1 MNIYL
6 TGQNNFGNRGCEAL
20 VRSTVDVIRSQFPD
34 ATFLVPSSDIP
45 RDSAQWPDAVSEGV
59 RFVAAGTIPGRF
71 IQWSRLCTRLPLLS
85 RLGWPSLDAAHD
97 LPPGLDEADVVLSI
111 GGDNYS
117 LDYDLASLAYFVA
130 VAEAGLRRKVPVI
143 LWGASVGPFSAM
155 PAVEHFMAR
164 HLRRLSWVTVR
175 ETHSLAYL
183 AGIGVS
189 QNVSLVADSAFA
201 LRPTPVDVSAFWP
214 QPGREGVLGLN
225 VSPLVADVRARAGMR
240 SDFVQEVARFIR
252 TTVTE
257 RGLSVLL
264 IPHVAPL
271 DGSAR
276 NNDEVM
282 LATIARACADL
293 GPQVRTVPG
302 GMNAVQLKQIIGQ
315 CRYFIGARTHATI
328 AALSMGVPTLSI
340 AYSIKALGI
349 NRDLFNHEQYVLDTR
364 KLDSASLGTGLAT
377 LTSDELE
384 IRAVLAQRIAD
395 WKGRAA
401 VGAQVLEATLS
412 HTFSTTK
419 FNANS

>member
-34 ATFLVPSSDIP
+34 ATFLVPSSDIT
-45 RDSAQWPDAVSEGV
+45 RDSAQWPDAAAVGV

-71 IQWSRLCTRLPLLS
+71 IQWSRISTRLPLLS
-85 RLGWPSLDAAHD
+85 RLGWLSLNTARDR
-97 LPPGLDEADVVLSI
+97 PPGLDEADVVLSI

-130 VAEAGLRRKVPVI
+130 VAEAGLRRKIPVI

-164 HLRRLSWVTVR
+164 HLRRLSWITVR

-201 LRPTPVDVSAFWP
+201 LPPTPVDVSAFWP

-225 VSPLVADVRARAGMR
+225 VSPLVADVRARAGLR

-252 TTVTE
+252 ATVTE
-257 RGLSVLL
+257 QGLSVLL

-282 LATIARACADL
+282 LATIARACVDL

-349 NRDLFNHEQYVLDTR
+349 NRDLFDHEHYVLDTR
-364 KLDSASLGTGLAT
+364 RLDASSLAEGLARLVSDESNVHSLLDSRIHEWRS
-377 LTSDELE
+377 
-384 IRAVLAQRIAD
+384 RAQSGVKLLQPS
-395 WKGRAA
+395 AA
-401 VGAQVLEATLS
+401 V
-412 HTFSTTK
+412 
-419 FNANS
+419 